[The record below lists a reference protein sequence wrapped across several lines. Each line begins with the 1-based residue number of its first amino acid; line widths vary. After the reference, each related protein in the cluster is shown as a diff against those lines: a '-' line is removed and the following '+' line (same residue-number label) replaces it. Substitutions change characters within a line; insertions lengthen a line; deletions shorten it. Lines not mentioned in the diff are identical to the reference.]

1 MSSYLMVF
9 DACQGRVLVFCH
21 DGGNENCSG
30 VLLIVIT
37 LSFGPYGGTTIR
49 MWSGKSRRCCNFF
62 DSTFVGDQCFF
73 SVICE
78 QGQKYIHL
86 DFGV

>member
-1 MSSYLMVF
+1 MVF

-21 DGGNENCSG
+21 VGGNENCSG
-30 VLLIVIT
+30 VMLIVVT

-62 DSTFVGDQCFF
+62 DSTFVGVFVLFLFF
-73 SVICE
+73 IFLSWRTTP
-78 QGQKYIHL
+78 L
-86 DFGV
+86 LL